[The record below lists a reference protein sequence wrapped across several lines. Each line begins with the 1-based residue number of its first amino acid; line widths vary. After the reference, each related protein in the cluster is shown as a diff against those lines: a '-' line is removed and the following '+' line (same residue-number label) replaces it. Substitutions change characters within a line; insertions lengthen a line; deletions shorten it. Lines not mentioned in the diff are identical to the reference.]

1 MIIRATLS
9 AKSKINSSL
18 RSGVRYCTPHTGLY
32 PLLVNLT
39 GLTVQDYQSQFVWGH
54 RALNAVRQVCANLHC
69 RLDMIVHTL
78 TAKNIFPLTHSGYRM
93 MKCLLVTPIYTE
105 HKMFWCLWKWLHL
118 VPADSNLTLTLH
130 VLPPEVL
137 TASHKTQHRTLCILL
152 LPRWVSQRS
161 L

>member
-9 AKSKINSSL
+9 TKSKINSSL

-118 VPADSNLTLTLH
+118 VPADSNVMVIPTCPSTGGLNCK
-130 VLPPEVL
+130 PQD
-137 TASHKTQHRTLCILL
+137 TAPHTMH
-152 LPRWVSQRS
+152 PS
-161 L
+161 LAKMS